1 MVIVIDRLKKSFG
14 GVRAV
19 NGVSLEVK
27 DGEIVGIIGPNGSG
41 KTTLINLITGY
52 YEPDEGLIEFSG
64 KRIDGMRPYEIAALG
79 VARTF
84 QVPRVFKRLS
94 VMDNLA
100 AALAFNR
107 RARGGAEERARDLL
121 KAFDLWDKRHEP
133 AGNLSGG
140 QQRILEIVRALM
152 TRPRLLL
159 LDEPTAGLN
168 PLFIAKLKDILLD
181 MKSEGTS
188 TLIVEHNMRVVV
200 DFCERV
206 VAMSEGQIIAEGV
219 PREVLISPAVID
231 SYLGR

>member
-1 MVIVIDRLKKSFG
+1 
-14 GVRAV
+14 
-19 NGVSLEVK
+19 
-27 DGEIVGIIGPNGSG
+27 
-41 KTTLINLITGY
+41 
-52 YEPDEGLIEFSG
+52 
-64 KRIDGMRPYEIAALG
+64 
-79 VARTF
+79 
-84 QVPRVFKRLS
+84 
-94 VMDNLA
+94 A

-107 RARGGAEERARDLL
+107 RAREGSEERARDLL

-219 PREVLISPAVID
+219 PTEVLISPAVID